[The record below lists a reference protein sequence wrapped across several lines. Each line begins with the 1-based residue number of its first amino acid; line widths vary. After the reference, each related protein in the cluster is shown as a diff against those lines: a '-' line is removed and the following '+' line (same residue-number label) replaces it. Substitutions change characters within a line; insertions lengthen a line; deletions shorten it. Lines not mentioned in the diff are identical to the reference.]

1 MRGDRLCGALLIA
14 AVSSPLL
21 AQIEGLAGGVVADS
35 SIAAPVVSWYR
46 ISPND
51 DLLSFAVNG
60 WQLSS
65 AYERRLDP
73 RRKLAASIAVTPIN
87 AHSSN
92 RIYDHGER
100 RGDLDFRDSSAE
112 VTFGRIDTPVERW
125 ISDIR
130 GVILYE
136 RVADVDAPV
145 RDRWQKPY
153 AGVRARQA
161 WRRVRADDP
170 FMMIF
175 DGAEIGGTVE
185 FFAGQRAWSRIE
197 VDERVNARRGRW
209 RAGQSVIGFSGHN
222 LDVVNAFLVGGSWPV
237 AGVHP
242 LYGYR
247 YGEFRL
253 ARGISGTM
261 DLEYGMRPSTWIG
274 VHGSALR
281 APQAHA
287 VGVALS
293 LTHDWNGVGLRG
305 GVALPKQQQRQR
317 NRVVFFAS
325 VLAGSFR

>member
-1 MRGDRLCGALLIA
+1 MRHDRLCCALLIA

-21 AQIEGLAGGVVADS
+21 AEIEGIAGGVVADS

-46 ISPND
+46 ISRND
-51 DLLSFAVNG
+51 DLFAFAING

-65 AYERRLDP
+65 TYERRLDP

-100 RGDLDFRDSSAE
+100 RRDLDYRDSSAE
-112 VTFGRIDTPVERW
+112 MTFGRVDTRGERW

-136 RVADVDAPV
+136 RVDDVDARV

-175 DGAEIGGTVE
+175 DGMEIGGTVE
-185 FFAGQRAWSRIE
+185 VFAGQRAWSRIE

-253 ARGISGTM
+253 ARGIRGTM
-261 DLEYGMRPSTWIG
+261 DFEFAVRPSTWIG
-274 VHGSALR
+274 VHGSAVR
-281 APQAHA
+281 APQTHA
-287 VGVALS
+287 EGLALS
-293 LTHDWNGVGLRG
+293 VTHDWNGVGLRA
-305 GVALPKQQQRQR
+305 GVAYGD
-317 NRVVFFAS
+317 RVVFFAS
-325 VLAGSFR
+325 VLAASFR